1 MLTITDMLGWIGTIV
16 SICFF
21 ASPGPRFYYLIK
33 KKIRYEDINIII
45 IFGSYISSVVWLIYG
60 FSIKLKQ
67 IKICY
72 SIGALLSL
80 IWIWIYLTYM
90 SKRKMTKA
98 MILLMGLSVLT
109 FAIYIILTVVIT
121 DKKLIGNI
129 CFIVC
134 SISYI
139 SPAQLIIK
147 VINSKNYKLIPI
159 YSTIIAAIGYGSWTL
174 YGLFNFIG
182 NIIIPNLV
190 GLGFSLA
197 QIILY
202 RVYKNKTPLTEEI
215 NNISHSVIGVMKNV
229 MDKTVEI
236 ANSITPNQLKS
247 QNVQENVKTEQN
259 LKVSNNTTST
269 NGNNNAN
276 INIDPNI
283 NANENVNVPIS
294 VNDNN
299 EIKIN

>member
-21 ASPGPRFYYLIK
+21 ASPAPKFYYLIK
-33 KKIRYEDINIII
+33 KKVRYEDINIII
-45 IFGSYISSVVWLIYG
+45 ILGNYISSVVWLIYG

-80 IWIWIYLTYM
+80 IWIWIFLTYM
-90 SKRKMTKA
+90 SKKKMTKA
-98 MILLMGLSVLT
+98 MILLMALSVLT

-134 SISYI
+134 SLSYI

-147 VINSKNYKLIPI
+147 VINSKNYKLISI
-159 YSTIIAAIGYGSWTL
+159 YSAIIASIGYGSWTIF
-174 YGLFNFIG
+174 GLFKFIG

-190 GLGFSLA
+190 GLVFSLA

-202 RVYKNKTPLTEEI
+202 RVYKNKTALTEEL

-236 ANSITPNQLKS
+236 ANSITPNQSKN
-247 QNVQENVKTEQN
+247 QNVQENVKTEQS
-259 LKVSNNTTST
+259 LKVNNTTNT
-269 NGNNNAN
+269 NENNNAN
-276 INIDPNI
+276 INDTNI
-283 NANENVNVPIS
+283 NDANINVPI
-294 VNDNN
+294 NENGNN

>member
-1 MLTITDMLGWIGTIV
+1 MLTITDALGWIGTIV

-21 ASPGPRFYYLIK
+21 ASPAPRFYYLIK
-33 KKIRYEDINIII
+33 KKIRYEDISIII
-45 IFGSYISSVVWLIYG
+45 ILGNYISSIVWLIYG
-60 FSIKLKQ
+60 FSIKLKL

-90 SKRKMTKA
+90 SKKKMTKA
-98 MILLMGLSVLT
+98 MILLMGLSILT

-139 SPAQLIIK
+139 SPVQLIIK

-159 YSTIIAAIGYGSWTL
+159 YSAILASIGYGSWTI

-190 GLGFSLA
+190 GLSFSLA

-236 ANSITPNQLKS
+236 ANSITPK
-247 QNVQENVKTEQN
+247 QNTQENNNTEQG
-259 LKVSNNTTST
+259 LKINNETTTT
-269 NGNNNAN
+269 NGNNNTNLNSN
-276 INIDPNI
+276 INSNI
-283 NANENVNVPIS
+283 NANINVPIS
-294 VNDNN
+294 EIDNN